1 VTRLRLARTVS
12 LALLLSAIAHDT
24 LAQEYP
30 RKPIRLIMPNAPGS
44 SIDFLGRI
52 VAQRLGDALGEQIV
66 VENRAG
72 AGGVIGMEA
81 VKTAAPDGY
90 TLLAAST
97 AAMTIIPH
105 LRGNLPYDPLRD
117 FAFVSTYALT
127 PNALVVNPGLPIV
140 SARELIDYVRARPG
154 ATNMASAGPGSQS
167 HLSGVLLMQ
176 MTGMASVHVPYKGGG
191 PSVLSVV
198 TGESQWTI
206 TPMPAV
212 IGQVKQGQLRLL
224 AHTLPERSPQFPGTP
239 ALAETIPGYTFSAW
253 TGLLAPRGTPQPVVE
268 KLRATLVAIAA
279 TPEFRDAIANQ
290 GAVPQTSTPEEFA
303 RLVADEYESMGRAV
317 KTANLKLE

>member
-1 VTRLRLARTVS
+1 MRRVRGIVP
-12 LALLLSAIAHDT
+12 ALLLAALP
-24 LAQEYP
+24 LAAVAQDYP

-44 SIDFLGRI
+44 SIDSLGRV
-52 VAQRLGDALGEQIV
+52 VAQKLGEALGEQML
-66 VENRAG
+66 VENRPG

-105 LRGNLPYDPLRD
+105 LRGNLPYDPLQD

-127 PNALVVNPGLPIV
+127 PNALVVNPGLPIH

-154 ATNMASAGPGSQS
+154 ATNMASAGPGAQS

-176 MTGMASVHVPYKGGG
+176 MTGMDSVHVPYKGGG

-198 TGESQWTI
+198 ANESQWTI

-212 IGQVKQGQLRLL
+212 IGQVRQGQLRLL
-224 AHTLPERSPQFPGTP
+224 AHTLPERSAQFPGVP
-239 ALAETIPGYTFSAW
+239 ALAETVPGYAFSGW
-253 TGLLAPRGTPQPVVE
+253 TGLLAPRATPQAAID
-268 KLRATLVAIAA
+268 KLRATLLMVAA
-279 TPEFRDAIANQ
+279 TPDFRDAIANQ
-290 GAVPQTSTPEEFA
+290 GAVVQTSTPEAFA
-303 RLVADEYESMGRAV
+303 RLVAAEFESMGRAV
-317 KTANLKLE
+317 KAANLKLE

>member
-1 VTRLRLARTVS
+1 MSGRRAF
-12 LALLLSAIAHDT
+12 LALLLAAVPFAAA
-24 LAQEYP
+24 AQDYP

-44 SIDFLGRI
+44 SIDLLGRI
-52 VAQRLGDALGEQIV
+52 VAQKLGDALGEQIV
-66 VENRAG
+66 IENRPG

-105 LRGNLPYDPLRD
+105 LRGNLPYDPLKD

-127 PNALVVNPGLPIV
+127 PNALVVSPALPIQ
-140 SARELIDYVRARPG
+140 SARELIDYVKARPG

-176 MTGMASVHVPYKGGG
+176 MAGMESVHVPYKGGG

-198 TGESQWTI
+198 TNESQWTI

-224 AHTLPERSPQFPGTP
+224 AHTLPERSAQFPGVPT
-239 ALAETIPGYTFSAW
+239 LAETVTGYTFSAW
-253 TGLLAPRGTPQPVVE
+253 TGLLAPRATPQPVID
-268 KLRATLVAIAA
+268 KLRAALLKVAA
-279 TPEFRDAIANQ
+279 TQDFRDAIANQ
-290 GAVPQTSTPEEFA
+290 GALAQTSTQDEFA
-303 RLVADEYESMGRAV
+303 RLVAAEHESMGRAV
-317 KTANLKLE
+317 KAANLKLE

>member
-1 VTRLRLARTVS
+1 MTRRHSARTVS
-12 LALLLSAIAHDT
+12 LALILAAIAHGAP
-24 LAQEYP
+24 AQEYP
-30 RKPIRLIMPNAPGS
+30 RKPIRLVMPNAPGS

-52 VAQRLGDALGEQIV
+52 VAQRLGDALGEQMV

-72 AGGVIGMEA
+72 AGGVIGMET
-81 VKTAAPDGY
+81 VKTATPDGY

-105 LRGNLPYDPLRD
+105 LRANLPYDPLKD

-140 SARELIDYVRARPG
+140 SARELIDYVKARPG

-167 HLSGVLLMQ
+167 HLSGVLFMQ

-191 PSVLSVV
+191 PSVLAVV

-224 AHTLPERSPQFPGTP
+224 AHTLPDRSTQFPGTP
-239 ALAETIPGYTFSAW
+239 ALAETIPGYAFSGW
-253 TGLLAPRGTPQPVVE
+253 TGLLAPRGTPQPIVD
-268 KLRATLVAIAA
+268 KLRATLVTIAA

-303 RLVADEYESMGRAV
+303 RLVAAEYESMGRAV
-317 KTANLKLE
+317 KAANLKIE

>member
-1 VTRLRLARTVS
+1 VTRRLAARKFS
-12 LALLLSAIAHDT
+12 LALVLAAVAHGP
-24 LAQEYP
+24 LAQDYP
-30 RKPIRLIMPNAPGS
+30 RKPIRLVMPNAPGS
-44 SIDFLGRI
+44 SIDVLGRI
-52 VAQRLGDALGEQIV
+52 VAQKLGDALGEQIV

-105 LRGNLPYDPLRD
+105 LRANLPYDPLRD

-127 PNALVVNPGLPIV
+127 PSALVVNPGLPIA
-140 SARELIDYVRARPG
+140 SARELIDYVKARPG

-176 MTGMASVHVPYKGGG
+176 MSGMASVHVPYKGGG
-191 PSVLSVV
+191 PSVLSVIAN
-198 TGESQWTI
+198 ESQWTI

-224 AHTLPERSPQFPGTP
+224 AHSLPERTAQFPGTP
-239 ALAETIPGYTFSAW
+239 ALAETVPGYLFSAW
-253 TGLLAPRGTPQPVVE
+253 TGLLAPHGTPQPE
-268 KLRATLVAIAA
+268 IDKLRATLLRVAA
-279 TPEFRDAIANQ
+279 TQDFRDAIANQ
-290 GAVPQTSTPEEFA
+290 GAVAQTSTSEEFA
-303 RLVADEYESMGRAV
+303 RLVAAEYESMGRAV
-317 KTANLKLE
+317 KAAGLKLE